1 MTEKV
6 VLITGASSGMGKEA
20 AKVLAK
26 QGHKVYAGAR
36 RVERMND
43 LKQYRIVPIGMDVSK
58 TDDNRNAVE
67 TVLKNE
73 GRIDILINNAGF
85 GLYGP
90 VELIPMADGRYQFD
104 VNYFGLV
111 ELTQMVLPHMREQ
124 GSGRIVNISSMGG
137 KIYTPLGAW
146 YHATKHAIEGFS
158 DCLRIEVKDFGIDV
172 VIVEP
177 GAIRTNFGAVLGE
190 QLKKY
195 HSVKA
200 YGNQIEPF
208 MKLMDSPR
216 MAEMGTDPAVLGE
229 TIARAATVKKPKPRY
244 VKGQMARTMIWM
256 RRLFGDR
263 GYDRMVVRAFR
274 KL

>member
-1 MTEKV
+1 MMEKKI

-20 AKVLAK
+20 AKILAK

-36 RVERMND
+36 SVDKMED
-43 LKQYRIVPIGMDVSK
+43 LKRFGIVPIGMDVSK
-58 TDDNRNAVE
+58 TEDNRRAVDMILE
-67 TVLKNE
+67 KDR
-73 GRIDILINNAGF
+73 RIDILINNAGF

-90 VELIPMADGRYQFD
+90 VELVPMEDGRYQFD

-111 ELTQMVLPHMREQ
+111 ELTQMVLPHMRRQ
-124 GSGRIVNISSMGG
+124 KSGRIVNISSMGG

-158 DCLRIEVKDFGIDV
+158 DCLRIEVKEFGIDV
-172 VIVEP
+172 VVIEP
-177 GAIRTNFGAVLGE
+177 GAIRTNFGAVVGE

-195 HSVKA
+195 DNGNA
-200 YGNQIEPF
+200 YKGQIDPYL
-208 MKLMDSPR
+208 KLMDSPR
-216 MAEMGTDPAVLGE
+216 MQTMGTDPEVLGE
-229 TIARAATVKKPKPRY
+229 TIAKAATVRKPKTRY

-263 GYDRMVVRAFR
+263 GYDRMIRRAFR
-274 KL
+274 